1 MLQGTLLLLLL
12 PAIDGGLEPP
22 SDPWELFK
30 ILNGPL
36 CECQGSA
43 SPVPPINYTQSTDC
57 GTKKAY
63 LFYYPHPE
71 GRLDQCWACINKPKN
86 ISIKD
91 GHPVLSGLSV
101 YITNPFV
108 LHYNCLWMHRPWQSD
123 IFFCSIPNII
133 PLEVVGAPFPKFLCI
148 TSMLRPFA
156 ITPLA
161 IMFVGTVFPH
171 SRFRWRRTV
180 R

>member
-71 GRLDQCWACINKPKN
+71 GRLDQCWTCINKPII

-91 GHPVLSGLSV
+91 GHLDTLYSQDCQYTSQIHLSCIITAYECIGPDNQTYFSALFLISYLWRWLEHHSLSFCELQVCSGL
-101 YITNPFV
+101 
-108 LHYNCLWMHRPWQSD
+108 LL
-123 IFFCSIPNII
+123 
-133 PLEVVGAPFPKFLCI
+133 
-148 TSMLRPFA
+148 
-156 ITPLA
+156 
-161 IMFVGTVFPH
+161 
-171 SRFRWRRTV
+171 
-180 R
+180 